1 MLFSLLFR
9 GLMIASDVYTR
20 VYPASHELDSFS
32 VQRLQQLFAA
42 LEDDINLLDEE
53 TRVLAVYLAA
63 AKGKDGDARMGADD
77 DGMDGGQELRTKTKG
92 RNARR
97 KSSDPKDLYLSL
109 EDKHVVLGSEQERL
123 RRERDRGQRAA
134 DDARDVL
141 QATMEEATSRI
152 KEMRLEMGFFA
163 REVLDARPDQAPTS
177 VSGLGASIDKIMKY
191 FADRPATKQQHSRRI
206 KDKCAVL
213 QQQITKNSQSLRQ
226 KDDVGEAFHMIDFD
240 QLKIENHQFVERIE
254 QKNLELVDLK
264 GTTTRTVQALNRHM
278 DRLNAQMQ
286 EQQQLQKELT
296 GREEFHQRLK
306 TEMDQVQKDGK
317 KAQRKNENLKIQH
330 EAVRVPKVEDYIAQK
345 AEMLELEKAAQS
357 WKRKVEIAAGQVAV
371 MKQRMLSIS
380 KQQKTIIDDASRRGK
395 KNFTGV
401 RGTAVGR

>member
-1 MLFSLLFR
+1 
-9 GLMIASDVYTR
+9 MIASDVYTR

-53 TRVLAVYLAA
+53 TRVLAVYLSA
-63 AKGKDGDARMGADD
+63 AKASGKDGDGRFAADED
-77 DGMDGGQELRTKTKG
+77 MAEGGQDGAKRKG
-92 RNARR
+92 RMYRR

-109 EDKHVVLGSEQERL
+109 EDKHVILGSEQERL
-123 RRERDRGQRAA
+123 RKERDRGQRAA

-163 REVLDARPDQAPTS
+163 REVLDARPDQAPSS
-177 VSGLGASIDKIMKY
+177 VTGAGASIDKILKY
-191 FADRPATKQQHSRRI
+191 FADRPATKQQHTRRI

-213 QQQITKNSQSLRQ
+213 QQQITKNGQSLRQ

-278 DRLNAQMQ
+278 DRLNAQIQ

-306 TEMDQVQKDGK
+306 AEMEQVQKDGK

-380 KQQKTIIDDASRRGK
+380 KKQKTIIEDASRRGN

-401 RGTAVGR
+401 SGTAVGR